1 MTIVPVG
8 DVENAHRLWAA
19 KDYKIDMQYLPKGL
33 VMFDLVQIEYA
44 QQEIICDAPEYYLGV
59 HATEGNNVYGL
70 VACFRVSGDF
80 KSRCYGTK

>member
-1 MTIVPVG
+1 M
-8 DVENAHRLWAA
+8 AA

-44 QQEIICDAPEYYLGV
+44 QQENICDAPEYYLGV
-59 HATEGNNVYGL
+59 HATEGNNAYGL

-80 KSRCYGTK
+80 KSRCHGTKKKNSKRE